1 MPTCFQYDMFYTS
14 TEVIK
19 MNMSTNNFIATNS
32 SIKNIVMD
40 DELCL
45 NVIKDPSILEID
57 EPTYAKVKDLDFQNG
72 TIEVDVYSKLLPD
85 APDYARGFIGVAF
98 RINEDDTKYESIYIR
113 PTNGR
118 CDDQVRRNHSVQYYA
133 YPNHKFNTLRVT
145 SPEKYESYADMG
157 LEEWIRMKIVV
168 NETKAELYLNHS
180 IYPVLIVKDLKND
193 IRSGAIA
200 LWSEVGTDAYFKNL
214 KIIQTV

>member
-1 MPTCFQYDMFYTS
+1 
-14 TEVIK
+14 

-57 EPTYAKVKDLDFQNG
+57 EPTYAKVKELSFQNG

-98 RINEDDTKYESIYIR
+98 RIKEDDTEYESIYIR

-214 KIIQTV
+214 KIIQAV

>member
-1 MPTCFQYDMFYTS
+1 
-14 TEVIK
+14 

-57 EPTYAKVKDLDFQNG
+57 EPTYAKVKELSFQNG
-72 TIEVDVYSKLLPD
+72 SIEVDVYSKLLPD

-98 RINEDDTKYESIYIR
+98 RIKEDDTEYESIYIR

-168 NETKAELYLNHS
+168 NGTKAELYLNHS

-214 KIIQTV
+214 KIIQVV

>member
-1 MPTCFQYDMFYTS
+1 
-14 TEVIK
+14 

-57 EPTYAKVKDLDFQNG
+57 EPTYAKVKELSFQNG

-98 RINEDDTKYESIYIR
+98 RIKEDDTEYESIYIR

-180 IYPVLIVKDLKND
+180 IYPVLVVNDLKNG
-193 IRSGAIA
+193 IRSGSIA

>member
-1 MPTCFQYDMFYTS
+1 MPICFQYDMFYTS

-32 SIKNIVMD
+32 SIKNIVMN

-98 RINEDDTKYESIYIR
+98 RIKEDDTEYESIYIR

-168 NETKAELYLNHS
+168 NATKAELYLNDS
-180 IYPVLIVKDLKND
+180 NYPVLIVNDLKNG

-214 KIIQTV
+214 KIIQAV

>member
-1 MPTCFQYDMFYTS
+1 
-14 TEVIK
+14 

-57 EPTYAKVKDLDFQNG
+57 EPTYAKVKELSFQNG

-98 RINEDDTKYESIYIR
+98 RIKEDDTEYESIYIR

-168 NETKAELYLNHS
+168 NGTKAELYLNHS
-180 IYPVLIVKDLKND
+180 IYPVLVVNDLKNG
-193 IRSGAIA
+193 IRSGSIA

-214 KIIQTV
+214 KIIQAV

>member
-1 MPTCFQYDMFYTS
+1 
-14 TEVIK
+14 

-32 SIKNIVMD
+32 SIKNIVMN

-57 EPTYAKVKDLDFQNG
+57 EPTYAKVKELSFQNG
-72 TIEVDVYSKLLPD
+72 SIEVDVYSKLLPD

-98 RINEDDTKYESIYIR
+98 RINEDDTEYESIYIR

-214 KIIQTV
+214 KIIQAV

>member
-1 MPTCFQYDMFYTS
+1 MPICFQYDMFYTS

-32 SIKNIVMD
+32 SIKNIVMN

-57 EPTYAKVKDLDFQNG
+57 EPTYAKVKELSFQNG
-72 TIEVDVYSKLLPD
+72 SIEVDVYSKLLPD

-98 RINEDDTKYESIYIR
+98 RIKEDDTEYESIYIR

-168 NETKAELYLNHS
+168 NETKAELYLNDS
-180 IYPVLIVKDLKND
+180 NYPVLIVNDLKNG

-214 KIIQTV
+214 KIIQAV

>member
-1 MPTCFQYDMFYTS
+1 
-14 TEVIK
+14 

-32 SIKNIVMD
+32 SIKNIVMN

-57 EPTYAKVKDLDFQNG
+57 EPTYAKVKELSFQNG

-98 RINEDDTKYESIYIR
+98 RIKEDDTEYESIYIR

-214 KIIQTV
+214 KIIQAV

>member
-1 MPTCFQYDMFYTS
+1 
-14 TEVIK
+14 

-57 EPTYAKVKDLDFQNG
+57 EPTYAKVKELSFQNG
-72 TIEVDVYSKLLPD
+72 SIEVDVYSKLLPD

-98 RINEDDTKYESIYIR
+98 RIKEDDTEYESIYIR
-113 PTNGR
+113 STNGR

-168 NETKAELYLNHS
+168 NGTKAELYLNHS

-214 KIIQTV
+214 KIIQAV

>member
-1 MPTCFQYDMFYTS
+1 
-14 TEVIK
+14 

-57 EPTYAKVKDLDFQNG
+57 EPTYAKVKELSFQNG
-72 TIEVDVYSKLLPD
+72 SIEVDVYSKLLPD

-98 RINEDDTKYESIYIR
+98 RIKEDDTEYESIYIR

-214 KIIQTV
+214 KIIQAV

>member
-57 EPTYAKVKDLDFQNG
+57 EPTYAKVKELSFQNG
-72 TIEVDVYSKLLPD
+72 SIEVDVYSKLLPD

-98 RINEDDTKYESIYIR
+98 RIKEDDTEYESIYIR

-168 NETKAELYLNHS
+168 NGTKAELYLNHS

-214 KIIQTV
+214 KIIQAV

>member
-1 MPTCFQYDMFYTS
+1 
-14 TEVIK
+14 

-32 SIKNIVMD
+32 SIKNIVMN

-57 EPTYAKVKDLDFQNG
+57 EPTYAKVKELSFQNG

-98 RINEDDTKYESIYIR
+98 RIKEDDTEYESIYIR

-168 NETKAELYLNHS
+168 NGTKAELYLNHS

-214 KIIQTV
+214 KIIQAV

>member
-1 MPTCFQYDMFYTS
+1 
-14 TEVIK
+14 

-32 SIKNIVMD
+32 SIKNIVMN

-98 RINEDDTKYESIYIR
+98 RIKEDDTEYESIYIR

-168 NETKAELYLNHS
+168 NGTKAELYLNHS

-214 KIIQTV
+214 KIIQAV